1 VTFTGGFHGDVFL
14 LLKLL
19 LPGVIKAVYNLQ
31 DKQLVKCFST
41 IFDTDLDEMIED
53 LEQGDVA
60 ETVALFF
67 DKSNNVKPQKKS
79 TLSLHEVMVAIDKRV
94 GACNKKLAHLT
105 IVERGTQLINLQ
117 LTAIY
122 HPFHHITADR
132 QTRVT
137 TAMCHGCTLHVYC
150 TYS

>member
-1 VTFTGGFHGDVFL
+1 LLQRLLLFTDGFHGDVFL

-31 DKQLVKCFST
+31 DKQLVKCFSQ

-67 DKSNNVKPQKKS
+67 DKSSNVKPLKKS
-79 TLSLHEVMVAIDKRV
+79 TLSLQEVIW
-94 GACNKKLAHLT
+94 LL
-105 IVERGTQLINLQ
+105 L
-117 LTAIY
+117 
-122 HPFHHITADR
+122 
-132 QTRVT
+132 
-137 TAMCHGCTLHVYC
+137 
-150 TYS
+150 

>member
-1 VTFTGGFHGDVFL
+1 MLFIGGFHGDVFL

-31 DKQLVKCFST
+31 DKQLVKGFSV

-60 ETVALFF
+60 ETIALFF

-79 TLSLHEVMVAIDKRV
+79 TLSLQE
-94 GACNKKLAHLT
+94 
-105 IVERGTQLINLQ
+105 
-117 LTAIY
+117 
-122 HPFHHITADR
+122 
-132 QTRVT
+132 VT
-137 TAMCHGCTLHVYC
+137 TAADLLVENVQEAWLSLADRASAVHTK
-150 TYS
+150 